1 MSVKTSVSSSSQSLS
16 TRLGTLSGPGAL
28 HELILLRDLLTLS
41 GDSVITW
48 SPGGGGVQWCCFV
61 PQREQRPHSARSAGI
76 WFCHR
81 WRLVVR
87 NGLYPLTQALR
98 VCLPS
103 LKRWAIPPGV
113 LSLSLADDTGQV
125 GPSSLGDHQCTW

>member
-1 MSVKTSVSSSSQSLS
+1 MSVKTSVSSSSQCLS
-16 TRLGTLSGPGAL
+16 TRVGTLSGPGAL

-48 SPGGGGVQWCCFV
+48 SPGGGGVQWCCFL
-61 PQREQRPHSARSAGI
+61 PQREQRPHSAGI

-87 NGLYPLTQALR
+87 NGLYPLTQA
-98 VCLPS
+98 PS
-103 LKRWAIPPGV
+103 AFAVTETMGYPPGV
-113 LSLSLADDTGQV
+113 LSLSLSDNTGQV
-125 GPSSLGDHQCTW
+125 GPSSLRDQCTW

>member
-1 MSVKTSVSSSSQSLS
+1 MSLKTSVSSFSQSLS

-48 SPGGGGVQWCCFV
+48 SPGGGGVQWWCFV

-87 NGLYPLTQALR
+87 NGLYPLTQAR
-98 VCLPS
+98 SVF
-103 LKRWAIPPGV
+103 AVTETMGYPPAV
-113 LSLSLADDTGQV
+113 LSLSLSDDTGQV
-125 GPSSLGDHQCTW
+125 GPSRLGDHQCTW